1 MEKEARRP
9 GAPVYSQAPSRS
21 RRVVSKVVTSMETT
35 VKELPDSRVRVDV
48 DVDPKDVEGSIAR
61 TARQLGQDMKMPG
74 FRKGK
79 VPTEMVVKQ
88 LGRETV
94 LTQALESSLGDWYER
109 AMLESGINPVGDPKL
124 DLSDLPEEGNPLKF
138 SIEVAVRPGA
148 ELGEYKGLEVGREE
162 PEVPQDAVEGE
173 LKRLQ
178 EGFARLNPVE
188 REAKEGDV
196 VLIDYEGKI
205 DDVAFEGGTARD
217 YLLEFGEGRV
227 LPELEKA
234 LEGAKPGEERKA
246 TVNFPDDYP
255 AEEVAGKTAEF
266 DVKVKEVREKE
277 LPELNDDFASEASE
291 FETLDE
297 LRDHISGQI
306 REILEGQI
314 AERFRE
320 AALDEAVKNAK
331 VELPDPVV
339 EARAA
344 EMWRRVERQLK
355 QQGMDADTY
364 LQMQGKTQEEMIEQ
378 ARPDAEQ
385 ALKREAVL
393 EAVAKAEGI
402 EVTEEDMLEALQVPP
417 GHEDHGHPEPADAL
431 KEIRESGREE
441 LLKQDLRMRRAL
453 ELIAEGANPIPLE
466 QAKAREEIWTPEKEE
481 QEEKAELWT
490 PGSD

>member
-124 DLSDLPEEGNPLKF
+124 DLSDLPEEGKPLKF

-162 PEVPQDAVEGE
+162 PEVPQEAVDGE

-178 EGFARLNPVE
+178 EGFASLKPVE
-188 REAKEGDV
+188 RAATEGDV

-205 DDVAFEGGTARD
+205 DGELFEGGTAKD
-217 YLLEFGEGRV
+217 YLLELGEGRV
-227 LPELEKA
+227 LPELEQA
-234 LEGAKPGEERKA
+234 LIGAEPGDARKA
-246 TVNFPDDYP
+246 DVPFPDDYP

-266 DVKVKEVREKE
+266 DVTVKEVREKE
-277 LPELNDDFASEASE
+277 LPELDDDFASEASE
-291 FETLDE
+291 FDTLDE
-297 LRDHISGQI
+297 LREDI
-306 REILEGQI
+306 REKIRELLGRQI
-314 AERFRE
+314 AERFQQD
-320 AALDEAVKNAK
+320 ALDAVVAKAK
-331 VELPDPVV
+331 VELPEAVV
-339 EARAA
+339 DARAA
-344 EMWRRVERQLK
+344 EMWRRVERQLR
-355 QQGMDADTY
+355 QQGMDPESY
-364 LQMQGKTQEEMIEQ
+364 LQVQGKSREEMVEQ
-378 ARPDAEQ
+378 GRPDAEQ

-393 EAVAKAEGI
+393 EAVVDAEGI
-402 EVTEEDMLEALQVPP
+402 EFIEEDEF
-417 GHEDHGHPEPADAL
+417 DA
-431 KEIRESGREE
+431 
-441 LLKQDLRMRRAL
+441 Q
-453 ELIAEGANPIPLE
+453 
-466 QAKAREEIWTPEKEE
+466 
-481 QEEKAELWT
+481 
-490 PGSD
+490 

>member
-1 MEKEARRP
+1 
-9 GAPVYSQAPSRS
+9 
-21 RRVVSKVVTSMETT
+21 METT

-48 DVDPKDVEGSIAR
+48 DVDPKDVEGSIAK

-79 VPTEMVVKQ
+79 VPPEMVVKQ

-124 DLSDLPEEGNPLKF
+124 DLSDLPDEGKPLKF

-162 PEVPQDAVEGE
+162 PEVPQEAVEAE

-188 REAKEGDV
+188 REAREGDV

-205 DDVAFEGGTARD
+205 DGELFEGGSAKD
-217 YLLEFGEGRV
+217 YLLELGEGRV
-227 LPELEKA
+227 LPELEQA
-234 LEGAKPGEERKA
+234 LVGANPGDDRKA
-246 TVNFPDDYP
+246 DVPFPDDYP

-266 DVKVKEVREKE
+266 DVQVKEVREKE
-277 LPELNDDFASEASE
+277 LPDLDDDFAAEASE
-291 FETLDE
+291 FETLAE

-320 AALDEAVKNAK
+320 AALDAAVANAK

-344 EMWRRVERQLK
+344 EMWRRVERQL
-355 QQGMDADTY
+355 QRQGMEAENY
-364 LQMQGKTQEEMIEQ
+364 LQIQGKTREEMIEQ

-393 EAVAKAEGI
+393 EAIAKTEGI

-453 ELIAEGANPIPLE
+453 ELVAEESNPIPLE
-466 QAKAREEIWTPEKEE
+466 QAQARDEIWTPEKEQ
-481 QEEKAELWT
+481 QEEKGALWT